1 MCPNV
6 NFQIPIC
13 TTWYICN
20 LKAHIYMVACCC
32 VSACDVLNSNLD
44 WSCHRKYHI
53 RKVFPSACLHTTISK
68 IECDWHW
75 NNKFYI
81 WRAFL
86 LSVSACELQLCQDYW
101 DGYHKVHVYMV
112 SVLQHVAFHV
122 ITNFTFAGVS
132 IRMWIFWFPLLL
144 ELLSQISHLW
154 GFIELS
160 GVQGTSS
167 KD

>member
-32 VSACDVLNSNLD
+32 VSACDVWNSNLD

-75 NNKFYI
+75 NHKFYI
-81 WRAFL
+81 WGAFL
-86 LSVSACELQLCQDYW
+86 LSVSAL
-101 DGYHKVHVYMV
+101 HVNFNFVKTTEMV
-112 SVLQHVAFHV
+112 TTKCTFIWSVSF
-122 ITNFTFAGVS
+122 S
-132 IRMWIFWFPLLL
+132 MWRFM
-144 ELLSQISHLW
+144 LSQISHLQGW
-154 GFIELS
+154 VFACGFS
-160 GVQGTSS
+160 YSHYC
-167 KD
+167 